1 VISYDAGH
9 QREKLGDLS
18 PVGLVLAPPVGLELV
33 GKEEAF
39 QSLVHLGDLLTEILH
54 QGLEREQSP
63 LEFAVVRYSL
73 LLLHGRMSLR
83 GRRRGGSPARSTREE
98 LLAGD
103 ELASVLEP

>member
-63 LEFAVVRYSL
+63 LEFCGRAL
-73 LLLHGRMSLR
+73 LAPA
-83 GRRRGGSPARSTREE
+83 PAR
-98 LLAGD
+98 AD
-103 ELASVLEP
+103 ELARAKARRVASP

>member
-18 PVGLVLAPPVGLELV
+18 PVGLVLAPSAGLELV

-39 QSLVHLGDLLTEILH
+39 TEILH